1 MIPQSL
7 LLMELM
13 MLKKILLSLICCF
26 TLLSTPTWASQ
37 ENTKSENPHVLL
49 STNVGDIE
57 LELYPQKAP
66 VSVENFLSYVN
77 SGFYN
82 NTIFHRVISN
92 FMIQGGGFTEDM
104 TQKQTQ
110 PSIKNEADNGL
121 SNDRGTI
128 AMARTFDVNSATS
141 QFFINVKNNN
151 YLNHSQRDF
160 GYAVFG
166 KVVSGMD
173 VVDKIANARTTLR
186 MGASDVPVQPITIL
200 SAKQL

>member
-1 MIPQSL
+1 
-7 LLMELM
+7 

-26 TLLSTPTWASQ
+26 TLLSTSTWASQ
-37 ENTKSENPHVLL
+37 ENTKPENPHVLL

-57 LELYPQKAP
+57 LELYPQQAP
-66 VSVENFLSYVN
+66 VSVENFLNYVN

-110 PSIKNEADNGL
+110 PSIKNEANNGL

>member
-7 LLMELM
+7 LLMEQM
-13 MLKKILLSLICCF
+13 MLKKILFSLICCF
-26 TLLSTPTWASQ
+26 TLLSTSTWANQ
-37 ENTKSENPHVLL
+37 VNAKSENPHVLL

-66 VSVENFLSYVN
+66 VSVENFLNYVN

-104 TQKQTQ
+104 TQKPTQ

-121 SNDRGTI
+121 RNDRGTI

-141 QFFINVKNNN
+141 QFFINVKNND

-173 VVDKIANARTTLR
+173 VVDKIADTRTTLR
-186 MGASDVPVQPITIL
+186 MGSSDVPVQSIIIL

>member
-1 MIPQSL
+1 
-7 LLMELM
+7 
-13 MLKKILLSLICCF
+13 MLKKILFSLICCF
-26 TLLSTPTWASQ
+26 TLLSTSTWANQ
-37 ENTKSENPHVLL
+37 VKAKSENPHVLL

-66 VSVENFLSYVN
+66 VSVENFLNYVN

-104 TQKQTQ
+104 TQKPTQ

-121 SNDRGTI
+121 RNDRGTI

-141 QFFINVKNNN
+141 QFFINVKNND

-173 VVDKIANARTTLR
+173 VVDKIADTRTTLR
-186 MGASDVPVQPITIL
+186 MGSSDVPVQSIIIL

>member
-1 MIPQSL
+1 
-7 LLMELM
+7 

-26 TLLSTPTWASQ
+26 TLLSTSTWASQ

>member
-1 MIPQSL
+1 
-7 LLMELM
+7 
-13 MLKKILLSLICCF
+13 MLKKILFSLICCF
-26 TLLSTPTWASQ
+26 TLLSTSTWANQ
-37 ENTKSENPHVLL
+37 VNAKSENPHVLL

-66 VSVENFLSYVN
+66 VSVENFLNYVN

-104 TQKQTQ
+104 TQKPTQ

-121 SNDRGTI
+121 RNDRGTI

-141 QFFINVKNNN
+141 QFFINVKNND

-173 VVDKIANARTTLR
+173 VVDKIADTRTTFR
-186 MGASDVPVQPITIL
+186 MGSSDVPVQSIIIL

>member
-1 MIPQSL
+1 
-7 LLMELM
+7 

-26 TLLSTPTWASQ
+26 SLLSTSTWANQ
-37 ENTKSENPHVLL
+37 VNAKPENPRVLL

-57 LELYPQKAP
+57 LELYPQQAP
-66 VSVENFLSYVN
+66 VSVENFLNYIN

-104 TQKQTQ
+104 TQKPTQ

-121 SNDRGTI
+121 RNDRATI

-141 QFFINVKNNN
+141 QFFINVKNND

-173 VVDKIANARTTLR
+173 VVDKIADTRTTIR
-186 MGASDVPVQPITIL
+186 MGSSDVPVQSIIIL

>member
-1 MIPQSL
+1 M
-7 LLMELM
+7 
-13 MLKKILLSLICCF
+13 CCF
-26 TLLSTPTWASQ
+26 TLLSTSTWANQ
-37 ENTKSENPHVLL
+37 VNAKSENPHVLL

-66 VSVENFLSYVN
+66 VSVENFLNYVN

-104 TQKQTQ
+104 TQKPTQ
-110 PSIKNEADNGL
+110 PSIKNEADNEL
-121 SNDRGTI
+121 RNDRGTI

-141 QFFINVKNNN
+141 QFFINVKNND

-173 VVDKIANARTTLR
+173 VVDKIADTRTTLR
-186 MGASDVPVQPITIL
+186 MGSSDVPVQSIIIL

>member
-1 MIPQSL
+1 
-7 LLMELM
+7 
-13 MLKKILLSLICCF
+13 MLKKILFSLICCF
-26 TLLSTPTWASQ
+26 TLLSTSTWANQ
-37 ENTKSENPHVLL
+37 VNAKSENPHVLL

-66 VSVENFLSYVN
+66 VSVENFLNYVN

-104 TQKQTQ
+104 TQKPTQ
-110 PSIKNEADNGL
+110 PSIKNEADNEL
-121 SNDRGTI
+121 RNDRGTI

-141 QFFINVKNNN
+141 QFFINVKNND

-173 VVDKIANARTTLR
+173 VVDKIADTRTTLR
-186 MGASDVPVQPITIL
+186 MGSSDVPVQSIIIL

>member
-1 MIPQSL
+1 
-7 LLMELM
+7 

>member
-77 SGFYN
+77 NGFYN

>member
-1 MIPQSL
+1 
-7 LLMELM
+7 

-26 TLLSTPTWASQ
+26 TLLSTSTWASQ
-37 ENTKSENPHVLL
+37 ENTKPENPHVLL

-57 LELYPQKAP
+57 LELYPQQAP
-66 VSVENFLSYVN
+66 VSVENFLNYVN